1 LKDAAEKKK
10 QHQQKRELKKAA
22 QLYDTHDFWE
32 SQPVP
37 KVHDNVGEEAYNNAI
52 DDPKTVDDIQADPL
66 SIPAGFTW
74 SNVNVAD
81 DAEAKEV
88 YDLLT

>member
-1 LKDAAEKKK
+1 
-10 QHQQKRELKKAA
+10 
-22 QLYDTHDFWE
+22 
-32 SQPVP
+32 VN
-37 KVHDNVGEEAYNNAI
+37 DNVGDETYNNAI
-52 DDPKTVDDIQADPL
+52 DDPKTVDDIQTDPL

-81 DAEAKEV
+81 DAEAKKV